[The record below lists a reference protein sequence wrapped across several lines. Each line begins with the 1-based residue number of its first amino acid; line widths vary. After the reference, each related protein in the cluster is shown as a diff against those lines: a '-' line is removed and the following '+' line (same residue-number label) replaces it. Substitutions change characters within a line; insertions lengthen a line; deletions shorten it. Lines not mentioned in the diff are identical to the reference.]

1 MSSSI
6 IRRDLSK
13 YRRERRYEI
22 GQQGEIN
29 VGNML
34 AEHFGHRKI
43 SWGVDGYSEGT
54 DGFPDLVI
62 KTFPPIAVEVKSIT
76 PFTNI
81 KNKETKQVG
90 YVKVKRDQ
98 WANELQFA
106 INKKARL
113 ILIVEVRLKD
123 KGLYFWFTSEQIAEY
138 MKKSKGMEWV
148 HISLWDVFS
157 KARSLIYP
165 DELQYLEYWN
175 SNIAIETDNQYQSN
189 IV

>member
-6 IRRDLSK
+6 IRKDLPDN
-13 YRRERRYEI
+13 RRERRHEI

-29 VGNML
+29 VGNLL

-43 SWGVDGYSEGT
+43 SWGFDGYSEGT
-54 DGFPDLVI
+54 NGCPDLVI
-62 KTFPPIAVEVKSIT
+62 KTFPPIAVEVKSIM
-76 PFTNI
+76 PFTVRKENN
-81 KNKETKQVG
+81 NKGVG
-90 YVKVKRDQ
+90 YVAVKREQ
-98 WANELQFA
+98 WDNELRFA
-106 INKKARL
+106 RDKKARL

-123 KGLYFWFTSEQIAEY
+123 RGLYFWFTSKQIEGY
-138 MKKSKGMEWV
+138 MKRLKGERV

-175 SNIAIETDNQYQSN
+175 SNVIVESDNRFQQAI
-189 IV
+189 V

>member
-6 IRRDLSK
+6 IRKDLSK

-76 PFTNI
+76 PFTVRKDGN
-81 KNKETKQVG
+81 TKGVS
-90 YVKVKRDQ
+90 YVAIRREQ
-98 WANELQFA
+98 WINEMQFA
-106 INKKARL
+106 MNKKARL

-123 KGLYFWFTSEQIAEY
+123 KGLYFWFTSEQIQGY
-138 MKKSKGMEWV
+138 MKRLKGERV
-148 HISLWDVFS
+148 HISLWDIFS

-165 DELQYLEYWN
+165 DELQYLEYW
-175 SNIAIETDNQYQSN
+175 STNITTESDNQYQRN

>member
-13 YRRERRYEI
+13 FRRERRYEI

-43 SWGVDGYSEGT
+43 SWGFEGYSSGT
-54 DGFPDLVI
+54 NGCPDLVI
-62 KTFPPIAVEVKSIT
+62 KTLPPIAVEVKSIS
-76 PFTNI
+76 PFTVRT
-81 KNKETKQVG
+81 KNNSKGVG
-90 YVKVKRDQ
+90 YVAVRREQ
-98 WANELQFA
+98 WLNELKFA
-106 INKKARL
+106 RDKKARL

-123 KGLYFWFTSEQIAEY
+123 KGLYFWFTSEQVDRY
-138 MKKSKGMEWV
+138 MKKLKGERI

-175 SNIAIETDNQYQSN
+175 LNIRTASENKYQAN

>member
-76 PFTNI
+76 PFTVRKDGN
-81 KNKETKQVG
+81 TKGVS
-90 YVKVKRDQ
+90 YVAVRREQ
-98 WANELQFA
+98 WINEMQFA
-106 INKKARL
+106 MNKKARL

-123 KGLYFWFTSEQIAEY
+123 KGLYFWFTSEQIQGY
-138 MKKSKGMEWV
+138 MKRLKGERV
-148 HISLWDVFS
+148 HISLWDIFS

-165 DELQYLEYWN
+165 DEIQYLEYWN
-175 SNIAIETDNQYQSN
+175 SNIAVETDNQYQAN